1 MIQRYNFETDDDCG
15 VIPIE
20 DNDGKWVKYDDIKHL
35 MPFQEELEK
44 YLEKDIERLIN
55 GTSTLEPIGIMS
67 IAQGSICLYTD
78 KCIVFCNCGCDG
90 KDYPDCTMKDELKA
104 IETNKNGGQQNV

>member
-44 YLEKDIERLIN
+44 DIEIILN
-55 GTSTLEPIGIMS
+55 GNPNAPKPKGIIS
-67 IAQGSICLYTD
+67 
-78 KCIVFCNCGCDG
+78 
-90 KDYPDCTMKDELKA
+90 
-104 IETNKNGGQQNV
+104 GGFK